1 MAPERQSV
9 IINDRWYKNPKEKRR
24 GRRSTFKPAYVAQA
38 RRLCLR
44 GATEAQIADCFG
56 VDRRTVKRWKKRH
69 PEFRRAL
76 RAGKA
81 ARVAESH
88 GRPAGGDRDQAVKT
102 SDAAETGKDQA
113 AEHVERCP
121 LDPTATILWL
131 KHRRPDLSRDKI
143 SNQQTRQTGAPIA
156 IKDESEKP
164 DLLDTARRIAL
175 ILYQADKVKN
185 NPDQEA

>member
-9 IINDRWYKNPKEKRR
+9 IINDRWSKNPKEKRR

-44 GATEAQIADCFG
+44 GATEAQIAD
-56 VDRRTVKRWKKRH
+56 
-69 PEFRRAL
+69 
-76 RAGKA
+76 
-81 ARVAESH
+81 
-88 GRPAGGDRDQAVKT
+88 
-102 SDAAETGKDQA
+102 DAAETGKDQA

-143 SNQQTRQTGAPIA
+143 SNKQTRQTGAPIA

-175 ILYQADKVKN
+175 ILYQADKVTN

>member
-1 MAPERQSV
+1 MVAVGSSGQ
-9 IINDRWYKNPKEKRR
+9 
-24 GRRSTFKPAYVAQA
+24 PA
-38 RRLCLR
+38 
-44 GATEAQIADCFG
+44 AD
-56 VDRRTVKRWKKRH
+56 
-69 PEFRRAL
+69 
-76 RAGKA
+76 

-88 GRPAGGDRDQAVKT
+88 CRQAADNRDAILKTTGG
-102 SDAAETGKDQA
+102 AETGEDQV

-131 KHRRPDLSRDKI
+131 KHRRPELWRDKI
-143 SNQQTRQTGAPIA
+143 SNDQTRQSGAPIA

-175 ILYQADKVKN
+175 ILYQADKVTN